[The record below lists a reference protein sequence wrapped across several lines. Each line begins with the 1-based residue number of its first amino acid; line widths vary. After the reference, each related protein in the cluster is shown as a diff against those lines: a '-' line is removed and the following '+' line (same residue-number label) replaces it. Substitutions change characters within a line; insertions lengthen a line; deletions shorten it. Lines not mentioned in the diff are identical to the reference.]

1 MFIPQIGHESARLTQ
16 LVENLNYHTDRIRA
30 IENASTAGS
39 RWRLLVGR
47 ADELASNP
55 ERLGNVVYGG
65 RLENGAEGTGD
76 GYSFRERGLIQT
88 TGRSNY
94 AA

>member
-1 MFIPQIGHESARLTQ
+1 M
-16 LVENLNYHTDRIRA
+16 
-30 IENASTAGS
+30 
-39 RWRLLVGR
+39 LVGR